1 MRIICNSIGLNIE
14 TEVIFAGRRL
24 VTQSLSI
31 KQLCDLWK
39 WYYHISSFE
48 KVEIVF
54 CHDKDYDAINQK
66 TLSSSKS
73 VKEML
78 EEEGFVCKKFDEVF

>member
-24 VTQSLSI
+24 VTQGLSI

-39 WYYHISSFE
+39 WYYHI
-48 KVEIVF
+48 
-54 CHDKDYDAINQK
+54 
-66 TLSSSKS
+66 
-73 VKEML
+73 
-78 EEEGFVCKKFDEVF
+78 

>member
-24 VTQSLSI
+24 VTQGLSI

-66 TLSSSKS
+66 TLSNFLQTKPSSS
-73 VKEML
+73 SISFTDL
-78 EEEGFVCKKFDEVF
+78 ELDKVF